1 MNGTDVRT
9 RAELDA
15 PSPRPAAGRPL
26 LSVSLDADNLW
37 SYMKTHGDAGWEEYP
52 TYLPLLAEKALAR
65 LAAHSLKIT
74 FFIVG
79 QDAALARNRAALA
92 SIAAAGHDVGNHS
105 FRHEPWLHEYS
116 ADELYEEIASA
127 EQAIEAAT
135 GVRPRG
141 FRGPGFSL
149 TGDVLE
155 VLGERDYVYD
165 ASTFPTFL
173 GPIARLYYFRQT
185 RNLPPE
191 ERRRR
196 SQLFGTLRDGLR
208 PIDPYVWTL
217 RRGELLEI
225 PVTTVPVVR
234 VPMHLSYVMYLAEFG
249 EGLARAYVR
258 ATTRWC
264 RLWNVEP
271 SLLLHSLDFLG
282 CEDVAQLRFFP
293 GMRTPSV
300 RKLALFDWVVGHL
313 RRHFELVSLD
323 DHARI
328 LLERDRSRRLLR
340 VAAPSPTPAA
350 AVVT

>member
-1 MNGTDVRT
+1 VSAPLHAPAADA
-9 RAELDA
+9 RAA
-15 PSPRPAAGRPL
+15 TPRPASGRPL

-37 SYMKTHGDAGWEEYP
+37 SYMKTHGDAGWQDYP
-52 TYLPLLAEKALAR
+52 TYLPLLAEKVLDR
-65 LAAHSLKIT
+65 LAAHALKIT
-74 FFIVG
+74 FFVVG

-92 SIAAAGHDVGNHS
+92 SIAAAGHDIGNHS
-105 FRHEPWLHEYS
+105 FRHEPWLHEYTS
-116 ADELYEEIASA
+116 DELFEEITSA

-135 GVRPRG
+135 GVKTRG

-149 TGDVLE
+149 TGDVLQ
-155 VLGERDYVYD
+155 VLGQRGYAYD

-196 SQLFGTLRDGLR
+196 SQLFGTLKDGLR
-208 PIDPYVWTL
+208 PLDPYVWTL
-217 RRGELLEI
+217 QGGEILEI

-234 VPMHLSYVMYLAEFG
+234 VPMHLSYVMYLAEFS
-249 EGLARAYVR
+249 EALARSYVR
-258 ATTRWC
+258 ATVQWC
-264 RLWNVEP
+264 RLFGVEP

-282 CEDVAQLRFFP
+282 CEDVAQLAFFP
-293 GMRTPSV
+293 GMRTTSA
-300 RKLALFDWVVGHL
+300 RKLALFDWVVGYL

-328 LLERDRSRRLLR
+328 LLERDRSRRLPR
-340 VAAPSPTPAA
+340 VAAPSPVPAA

>member
-1 MNGTDVRT
+1 VTPT
-9 RAELDA
+9 RPILSLGLD
-15 PSPRPAAGRPL
+15 L
-26 LSVSLDADNLW
+26 DNLW
-37 SYMKTHGDAGWEEYP
+37 AYMKIHGDAGWDQYP
-52 TYLPLLAEKALAR
+52 SYLDILSPLLLDALR
-65 LAAHSLKIT
+65 QHQMRIT
-74 FFIVG
+74 VFVVG
-79 QDAALARNRAALA
+79 QDAALEKNRPALA
-92 SIAAAGHDVGNHS
+92 SLAAAGHEIGNHS

-116 ADELYEEIASA
+116 ADELFEEITSA

-135 GVRPRG
+135 GVRTRG

-155 VLGERDYVYD
+155 VLGERGYLYD

-217 RRGELLEI
+217 RGRELLEI

-264 RLWNVEP
+264 RLLNVEP

-282 CEDVAQLRFFP
+282 CDDVAQLAFFP
-293 GMRTPSV
+293 GMRMPAV
-300 RKLALFDWVVGHL
+300 RKLALFDWVVGYL

-328 LLERDRSRRLLR
+328 LLERDRSRRLQR
-340 VAAPSPTPAA
+340 VAAPSPTPTA

>member
-1 MNGTDVRT
+1 MRPLRDDS
-9 RAELDA
+9 RAPL
-15 PSPRPAAGRPL
+15 PRPAPGRPL

-37 SYMKTHGDAGWEEYP
+37 SYMKTHGDAGWEAYP

-105 FRHEPWLHEYS
+105 FRHEPWLHEYTP
-116 ADELYEEIASA
+116 DELYEEIASA

-135 GVRPRG
+135 GVKPRG

-155 VLGERDYVYD
+155 VLGSRGYLYD

-208 PIDPYVWTL
+208 PLHPYVWSL
-217 RRGELLEI
+217 RDGELLEI
-225 PVTTVPVVR
+225 PVTTVPVAR

-249 EGLARAYVR
+249 EGLARSYVR

-264 RLWNVEP
+264 RLLGVEP

-282 CEDVAQLRFFP
+282 CDDVAQLAFFP
-293 GMRTPSV
+293 GMRMPAV
-300 RKLALFDWVVGHL
+300 RKLALFDWVVGYL

-328 LLERDRSRRLLR
+328 LRERDRSRRLAR
-340 VAAPSPTPAA
+340 VAAPSPAPAA